1 MSSKN
6 SNKLPAWD
14 LSDMYK
20 GIDDPKIGADLEKF
34 RKNALS
40 FAKKYKGK
48 LAVRAQSRREDVGSG
63 GHARRVCLSEHGY
76 ADEEQRRD
84 GLLSEHQR
92 KTDRLQQTDHF
103 FQSGNQPASRC
114 QNQRMA

>member
-34 RKNALS
+34 RKNAP
-40 FAKKYKGK
+40 
-48 LAVRAQSRREDVGSG
+48 VGNFSVQ
-63 GHARRVCLSEHGY
+63 ARGFTANC
-76 ADEEQRRD
+76 
-84 GLLSEHQR
+84 
-92 KTDRLQQTDHF
+92 
-103 FQSGNQPASRC
+103 RC
-114 QNQRMA
+114 R

>member
-48 LAVRAQSRREDVGSG
+48 LAGLSAAEFLSALKRRTRS
-63 GHARRVCLSEHGY
+63 S
-76 ADEEQRRD
+76 
-84 GLLSEHQR
+84 
-92 KTDRLQQTDHF
+92 
-103 FQSGNQPASRC
+103 
-114 QNQRMA
+114 

>member
-34 RKNALS
+34 RKTR
-40 FAKKYKGK
+40 F
-48 LAVRAQSRREDVGSG
+48 
-63 GHARRVCLSEHGY
+63 
-76 ADEEQRRD
+76 
-84 GLLSEHQR
+84 LLP
-92 KTDRLQQTDHF
+92 KNIKAMLL
-103 FQSGNQPASRC
+103 G
-114 QNQRMA
+114 

>member
-40 FAKKYKGK
+40 FAKNIK
-48 LAVRAQSRREDVGSG
+48 
-63 GHARRVCLSEHGY
+63 
-76 ADEEQRRD
+76 
-84 GLLSEHQR
+84 
-92 KTDRLQQTDHF
+92 
-103 FQSGNQPASRC
+103 ASWLG
-114 QNQRMA
+114 

>member
-6 SNKLPAWD
+6 NNKLPAWD

-40 FAKKYKGK
+40 FARKYKGK
-48 LAVRAQSRREDVGSG
+48 LAGLTAAEFLSALKAEEKMSVPVR
-63 GHARRVCLSEHGY
+63 LGY
-76 ADEEQRRD
+76 ACMKKPRRAWS
-84 GLLSEHQR
+84 L
-92 KTDRLQQTDHF
+92 RLTA
-103 FQSGNQPASRC
+103 GNTTTLKSASC
-114 QNQRMA
+114 C